1 MTLEQMKEALS
12 LSSLP
17 EYFNDVY
24 PKVKDTYEMRSALI
38 LSDDYIEKV
47 LTEVSALLPYLDL
60 IKAAAAKIRENPA
73 MRLFICILEYRVKTG
88 ERPNTADYEEVCGDG
103 IEYDFLHLFPALST
117 MPDSAEYMRK
127 RGVPEDIITAS
138 LREYDFCVETC
149 IKKHGRPAFTMD
161 RLGWIMRVVG
171 NDLIRIGRFKY
182 EMPCKR
188 VSGIKVYKNRDGE
201 IITLSDDTDVHASG
215 RILGTVGYTDEDGS
229 FHALITETDSEIT
242 GHPVVDGLIRKEPVT
257 LKKSEWELYLTPDDD
272 VIPVHI
278 PPDEGFDHD
287 TCEESYA
294 RAREI
299 FDTYYPDKP
308 YKAFHCRSWLI
319 SIDLKKVLKPSSNI
333 LDFNKKYTIYP
344 TKSKGE
350 WIFENVF
357 PGQGGISNLEN
368 LSENT
373 SLQREVK
380 RLYLGGD
387 HICEAAGFFI

>member
-1 MTLEQMKEALS
+1 MTLEQLKEALS

-38 LSDDYIEKV
+38 LSEDYIEKI
-47 LTEVSALLPYLDL
+47 LTEVSALLPYINL
-60 IKAAAAKIRENPA
+60 IKDAAARIRKNYA
-73 MRLFICILEYRVKTG
+73 MRLLICILEYRVKTE

-149 IKKHGRPAFTMD
+149 IKKLGRPAFTMD
-161 RLGWIMRVVG
+161 RLGWIMQVVR
-171 NDLIRIGRFKY
+171 NNLIRIGRFKY

-188 VSGIKVYKNRDGE
+188 LSCIKVYKNKNGE
-201 IITLSDDTDVHASG
+201 ITTLSDGADVHASG
-215 RILGTVGYTDEDGS
+215 RILGTVGYTDEFGS
-229 FHALITETDSEIT
+229 FHSLVTETDSEIV
-242 GHPVVDGLIRKEPVT
+242 GYPVVDGLIKKETVT
-257 LKKSEWELYLTPDDD
+257 LKKSEWELCLTPDDD

-278 PPDEGFDHD
+278 PPNEGFDHD
-287 TCEESYA
+287 TCEDSYA

-308 YKAFHCRSWLI
+308 YKAFHCRTWLM
-319 SIDLKKVLKPSSNI
+319 SIDLKKVLKPTSNI
-333 LDFNKKYTIYP
+333 LDFQKKYTLYP
-344 TKSKGE
+344 TISKGV

-357 PGQGGISNLEN
+357 PAQGGIANLEN
-368 LSENT
+368 LTEST

-380 RLYLGGD
+380 KLYLNGGYI
-387 HICEAAGFFI
+387 HECSGFFF